1 MIEYNSESNVAAQSE
16 MGGALPAGEFV
27 PALGIDDELLRMD
40 TALDLEQFQV
50 VRREFFA
57 HLQEPSVTF
66 NNCKFYVNTACL
78 RKFPTADYVQV
89 LVNQEAKIMAIRPC
103 HEGERD
109 SFMWCGRSKGKRV
122 PRQITGKLF
131 SAKMFAL
138 MDWIPEFR
146 YKMLGKVVF
155 AKGEYLIVFDL
166 TATEVYQKVTKEGEK
181 PKASRT
187 PVFPAEWQNQ
197 FGLPLKE
204 HQQSLQ
210 INIFDGY
217 AVFAIKDPAKGT
229 AVAPPQ
235 TAPGQLALEPGKE
248 GSTNG

>member
-1 MIEYNSESNVAAQSE
+1 MIELNSQGNAQTQSPIE
-16 MGGALPAGEFV
+16 GNLPAGEFV
-27 PALGIDDELLRMD
+27 PALGVDDELLRMD
-40 TALDLEQFQV
+40 TSLDLEQFQV

-103 HEGERD
+103 HERERD
-109 SFMWCGRSKGKRV
+109 SFMWCGMSKGKRV

-138 MDWIPEFR
+138 MNWTPEFR
-146 YKMLGKVVF
+146 YKMLGKVVY
-155 AKGEYLIVFDL
+155 AKGEYLIAFDL
-166 TATEVYQKVTKEGEK
+166 TATEVYPRITKEGEK
-181 PKASRT
+181 PRTSRT
-187 PVFPAEWQNQ
+187 PIFPAEWKNQ

-217 AVFAIKDPAKGT
+217 AVFAIKDPARESSAT
-229 AVAPPQ
+229 SQQAE
-235 TAPGQLALEPGKE
+235 PGQLALDQAE
-248 GSTNG
+248 GGSQNG